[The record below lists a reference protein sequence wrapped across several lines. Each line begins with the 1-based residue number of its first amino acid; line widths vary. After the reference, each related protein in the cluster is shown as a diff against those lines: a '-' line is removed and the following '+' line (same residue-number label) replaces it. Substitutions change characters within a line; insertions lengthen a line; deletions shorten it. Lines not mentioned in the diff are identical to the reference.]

1 MGYFKALGPLGT
13 VRWVTGAARLL
24 CHLTRCKS
32 PSKNLLRLAF
42 VSLNFYLPGWFMFR
56 KRPLIQDGSRN
67 FFYLLELLRDLYPDD
82 QKIAQEVLS
91 FNAYWAHPESIV
103 ISMINDEK
111 EAIRSQVMRILLFNS
126 AVQYSTV
133 QYSTDLCTMTYLF
146 IVALLHS
153 KLLAGGVMC
162 HGSCGPGLSS
172 TRTTTRQLFN
182 CQR

>member
-67 FFYLLELLRDLYPDD
+67 FFYLLELLRDLHPDD

-133 QYSTDLCTMTYLF
+133 QYSTDLCTMTYLL

-153 KLLAGGVMC
+153 KLLAGGVMD
-162 HGSCGPGLSS
+162 HAGQG
-172 TRTTTRQLFN
+172 
-182 CQR
+182 